1 MAREIHK
8 AKVRQAL
15 PPRRE
20 PYWGAPLGRGWVLGF
35 RKIDA
40 GRGSWIARKRDETG
54 HKVYKSLGYVSGM
67 AAPGLVDVLDEDG
80 ARKAALAWFD
90 ARDAGVETDDKTVAD
105 ACREY
110 VRELRRENG
119 ETAAHDADKR
129 FERTVYGG
137 GGNDGERHA
146 ANPIAGVRLEK
157 VRTPR
162 LKAWRDGLRLSKGAA
177 NRTMTALRAALNL
190 AVVNR
195 WVSPTVAREWRDVKQ
210 YENATRRRSLF
221 LDLKQRRKL
230 LGAAHGALRDL
241 LEAAALTGA
250 RAGELVSATR
260 EQFDSRL
267 GTFMLKGKTGART
280 IPLSPAALALF
291 KRLAKGKL
299 PKAQLLTRDDGK
311 PWGHSDWDELVREA
325 SQKAKLPAGT
335 CLYTLRHS
343 FITQAITD
351 GMTTLDVARLC
362 GTSVGMIEKHYGHL
376 VASSARERLAAVTML

>member
-20 PYWGAPLGRGWVLGF
+20 PYWGAPLGRGQALGF

-40 GRGSWIARKRDETG
+40 ERGSWIARKRDETG
-54 HKVYKSLGYVSGM
+54 HKVYKSLGYVT
-67 AAPGLVDVLDEDG
+67 PEFDYED
-80 ARKAALAWFD
+80 ARKAAATWLE

-110 VRELRRENG
+110 VKELRREKGNV
-119 ETAAHDADKR
+119 AAHDADKR

-137 GGNDGERHA
+137 GGKDGKRYA
-146 ANPIAGVRLEK
+146 PNPIAPVKLEK
-157 VRTPR
+157 LRTPR
-162 LKAWRDGLRLSKGAA
+162 IKAWRDGLGLSKGAT

-195 WVSPTVAREWRDVKQ
+195 WVSPAVAREWRDVKQ

-221 LDLKQRRKL
+221 LDLRQRRRL
-230 LGAAHGALRDL
+230 INAADGALRDL

-250 RAGELVSATR
+250 RAGELTGAAR
-260 EQFDSRL
+260 EQFDARL
-267 GTFMLKGKTGART
+267 GTFTIKGKTGART

-299 PKAQLLTRDDGK
+299 PKASLLTRDDGK
-311 PWGHSDWDELVREA
+311 PWAHSDWDELVRAAAE
-325 SQKAKLPAGT
+325 KAKLPKGV

-376 VASSARERLAAVTML
+376 VADAARERLAAVMML